1 MIRNSATLA
10 RRTVTATGAATLIA
24 VSLVGSAPFASAATT
39 NWGNG
44 TVGVPMNITISGL
57 TQGGTESDSCGNLQL
72 TLVPSINGIAQTP
85 VVANAASGSAT
96 FVWSPASTGTA
107 TFVTTSTGLGGCDPV
122 SSTGSVTISSVG
134 TTTTIAAPNNAR
146 VGTATQITVNVQST
160 SPSAYSPKG
169 QVVVK
174 DINGAVVQT
183 MNLTDG
189 PGTGQSYAYWWWT
202 PQTAGSYTFQAT
214 YVPAG
219 GTFATASTSAQ
230 DVVIATPSGNTISL
244 TAPPS
249 MNVGTPVT
257 LTATVYP
264 ATLQGSVGFTVNGAW
279 ITGFIPLVNGVATT
293 QWTPTAP
300 GQVTLGASYT
310 TPQGGSGSTTD
321 VVTVQAGPA
330 QQDAITLVQPG
341 WGPWAPNGTY
351 TLGNGSNFTFQASSL
366 SGAPVTLSETGP
378 CGVSGLTIN
387 VPVGSGTC
395 NLQATSTGGRGY
407 APVTYGYTINAIP
420 GAQTAILAAPPSGK
434 YKVGRSLVLESPQ
447 QQDTSAGQNIEWTV
461 KKATRANCK
470 LQYPSSGA
478 VTLKLI
484 KKGKCNVVGTAPGV
498 PGQWQPFK
506 TARNYVGR

>member
-1 MIRNSATLA
+1 MHPKSSL
-10 RRTVTATGAATLIA
+10 RRTAGVSAAVAMVAIGLWGAVPTAH
-24 VSLVGSAPFASAATT
+24 AATT

-44 TVGVPMNITISGL
+44 TVGVPMKITITGL
-57 TQGGTESDSCGNLQL
+57 TQGGIESDSCGNAQL
-72 TLVPSINGIAQTP
+72 TLVPSINGVAQTP
-85 VVANAASGSAT
+85 VVANAANGSAT
-96 FVWSPASTGTA
+96 FLWSPASTGSA

-122 SSTGSVTISSVG
+122 SSPSAVTISSVG

-183 MNLTDG
+183 MGLTDG

-214 YVPAG
+214 YVPVG
-219 GTFATASTSAQ
+219 GTYATASTSAQ

-244 TAPPS
+244 TAPPTL
-249 MNVGTPVT
+249 NVGTPVT

-264 ATLQGSVGFTVNGAW
+264 ASLQGSVGFTVNGAW
-279 ITGFIPLVNGVATT
+279 ITSSIPLVNGVATA

-321 VVTVQAGPA
+321 VVNVQAGPA

-366 SGAPVTLSETGP
+366 SGSPVTLTETGP

-395 NLQATSTGGRGY
+395 NVQATSAGGRGY
-407 APVTYGYTINAIP
+407 APVTYGYTVNLIP
-420 GAQTAILAAPPSGK
+420 GVQTASLSAPPSGR

-447 QQDTSAGQNIEWTV
+447 QQDTNAGQNIEWTI
-461 KKATRANCK
+461 KKATRSNCK
-470 LQYPSSGA
+470 LQYPASGA
-478 VTLKLI
+478 VTLKLLN
-484 KKGKCNVVGTAPGV
+484 KGKCHVVGTAPGV

-506 TARNYVGR
+506 TAHIYTGR